1 VEALPGPRKI
11 MKFILIIWVCSFIG
25 SPVACLRPME
35 YPKQFDSWYECS
47 RTAHSETLLM
57 MSKMGYKYINDNK
70 IAMSYTCKKVSS
82 I

>member
-1 VEALPGPRKI
+1 
-11 MKFILIIWVCSFIG
+11 MTKFILLIWVCSFAG
-25 SPVACLRPME
+25 NPGACLPPLK

-57 MSKMGYKYINDNK
+57 LSKMGYKYVNDNK
-70 IAMSYTCKKVSS
+70 IAMSYSCKEISS